1 MSNFEQPVATKER
14 MFLSIRPGSA
24 APPSPDTHAAW
35 SKPRNPKR
43 VHVSLGFKHIAG
55 AGHGSGKRAH
65 SDAGCGALEH
75 RREVAKALTEVVDRA
90 LVDEQSLASVILVLH
105 SQGGSLR

>member
-1 MSNFEQPVATKER
+1 MASRQIKMPAKN
-14 MFLSIRPGSA
+14 
-24 APPSPDTHAAW
+24 HAE
-35 SKPRNPKR
+35 
-43 VHVSLGFKHIAG
+43 H
-55 AGHGSGKRAH
+55 GHGSGKRAH

-105 SQGGSLR
+105 SQGRSLR

>member
-1 MSNFEQPVATKER
+1 VSNFEQPVATKER
-14 MFLSIRPGSA
+14 MFVSIMLRSA

-43 VHVSLGFKHIAG
+43 VRVNLGFNLSREAQENE
-55 AGHGSGKRAH
+55 H
-65 SDAGCGALEH
+65 SQTPVAELEH
-75 RREVAKALTEVVDRA
+75 RREVEKALAEVVDRA
-90 LVDEQSLASVILVLH
+90 LADEERLASVILVLH

>member
-43 VHVSLGFKHIAG
+43 VYVSLGFNLSRDSVMAQENEHIQTLA
-55 AGHGSGKRAH
+55 AE
-65 SDAGCGALEH
+65 LEH
-75 RREVAKALTEVVDRA
+75 QREVAKALAEVVDRA
-90 LVDEQSLASVILVLH
+90 LVDEESLASVFLVLH
-105 SQGGSLR
+105 SQGRSLR

>member
-1 MSNFEQPVATKER
+1 VSNFEQPVATKER
-14 MFLSIRPGSA
+14 MFVSIRLGSA

-43 VHVSLGFKHIAG
+43 VRVNLGFNLSQEPVMAQENEHIQTLVAE
-55 AGHGSGKRAH
+55 
-65 SDAGCGALEH
+65 LEH
-75 RREVAKALTEVVDRA
+75 RREFEKALAEVVNRA
-90 LVDEQSLASVILVLH
+90 LAGEERFFVLH